1 MMVALF
7 IVGWAPPTVIPAG
20 ERLGVLS
27 WMRDKKANSF
37 SPQRTQ
43 RNTEVIC
50 LYLCDLC
57 VLCGEFF
64 WAVIGGQ
71 CPPYGAL
78 NG

>member
-1 MMVALF
+1 MVALF

-20 ERLGVLS
+20 ERLGVLC
-27 WMRDKKANSF
+27 WLHDKKANSF

-43 RNTEVIC
+43 RSQRYKQITSVF
-50 LYLCDLC
+50 LC

-71 CPPYGAL
+71 CPPYGVG